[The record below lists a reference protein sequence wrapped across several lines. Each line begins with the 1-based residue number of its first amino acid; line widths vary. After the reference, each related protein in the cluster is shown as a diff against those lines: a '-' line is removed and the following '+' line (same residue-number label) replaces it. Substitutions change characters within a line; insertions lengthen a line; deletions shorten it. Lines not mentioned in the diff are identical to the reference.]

1 VVFELLFLEV
11 VSEESFAD
19 LVFEGVG
26 VGLGVGV
33 ETGVGVLVTI
43 TVTTGV
49 GIVAVANLDEG
60 VFCPSKM
67 PKTKNNPAPRTA
79 EIIIQGFFI
88 S

>member
-1 VVFELLFLEV
+1 VLFELLFLEV

-33 ETGVGVLVTI
+33 ARGVGVLVTI

-49 GIVAVANLDEG
+49 GTISVDNLFEE
-60 VFCPSKM
+60 VFCPSKI
-67 PKTKNNPAPRTA
+67 PKTKTNPAPSTA